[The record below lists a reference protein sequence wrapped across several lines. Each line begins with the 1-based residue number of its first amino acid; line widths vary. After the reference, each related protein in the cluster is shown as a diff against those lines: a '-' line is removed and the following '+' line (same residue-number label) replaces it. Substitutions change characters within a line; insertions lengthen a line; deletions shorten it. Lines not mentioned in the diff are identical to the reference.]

1 MSRGGARIK
10 VKLSFQ
16 SVRRVLQGAWN
27 LCRTQA
33 PQLSSR
39 ASRHTEQVPSSQGS
53 PRTSWLPSF
62 SPVCPCGCALPSPT
76 VYTRFLLKWVG
87 EGSYCLLLKNP
98 ISENTLL
105 RLAWLRQDKEQRP
118 TVTFLFAV
126 LRSWQGSSPTPY
138 CLWKPPQRF
147 GILWGPVLLV
157 DFIVILGVVLSSSR
171 FPRRLGFPRSG
182 PAAADPWHLA
192 VDTNPSGPPS
202 LCRRAQGLCR
212 HRLSLR
218 VCRLDLQ
225 DFPSL
230 Y

>member
-1 MSRGGARIK
+1 MSTSRGGARIK

-105 RLAWLRQDKEQRP
+105 RLGWGRTRSNDPPLPSSFRFSGLGKDLRLRP
-118 TVTFLFAV
+118 IAFGNR
-126 LRSWQGSSPTPY
+126 RSA
-138 CLWKPPQRF
+138 
-147 GILWGPVLLV
+147 
-157 DFIVILGVVLSSSR
+157 
-171 FPRRLGFPRSG
+171 LGFSEAQCSSWTLLWSSG
-182 PAAADPWHLA
+182 WSSVPQDSRAA
-192 VDTNPSGPPS
+192 
-202 LCRRAQGLCR
+202 
-212 HRLSLR
+212 
-218 VCRLDLQ
+218 
-225 DFPSL
+225 
-230 Y
+230 